1 MFDDESYENE
11 NEFNGEDEGGEE
23 ATLDTGSMESIEN
36 YISMFCDYDWSQGV
50 ELWIP
55 SSGEGWDWYREFFP
69 RERSYQD
76 YVTDMTIAAQTIE
89 RNGHPVKITT
99 ATVPAIRQE
108 IEDLGLPCGNLVD
121 RVRSVYKVIGSP
133 FIQLEEDLIE
143 AGLRA
148 GFPPDDDAPLGRPTM
163 ND

>member
-23 ATLDTGSMESIEN
+23 MAIDPGSMESIKDF
-36 YISMFCDYDWSQGV
+36 ISLFGNYDWSQGLR
-50 ELWIP
+50 LWIP
-55 SSGEGWDWYREFFP
+55 NSDIGWDWYTEFVEDAKSYHEYVTGMTTIGQTA
-69 RERSYQD
+69 ERSGHR
-76 YVTDMTIAAQTIE
+76 VEIIATTI
-89 RNGHPVKITT
+89 
-99 ATVPAIRQE
+99 PAIRQE
-108 IEDLGLPCGNLVD
+108 IEDLGLPHGNLGE
-121 RVRSVYKVIGSP
+121 RMRSIYEVIGSP